1 MSEHRNG
8 AVYFKGKWFIKSKL
22 QRWNKKGAEVGNPG
36 LVPHQGAGDAL
47 ALGTWSG
54 TQESFS
60 GAQVGKEC
68 IEFLFAIF
76 SKMRLWWHCSSHGQ
90 TCLGLLVLFFE
101 SCVTC
106 PNWQQDAAWF
116 SSEHWPGKWET
127 KACAVLGHCLAFWDM
142 LPGLL
147 VKTLLICI
155 IYQTWEGVESKMQ

>member
-1 MSEHRNG
+1 MEQ
-8 AVYFKGKWFIKSKL
+8 FILKENDLLKANCRDETKRELKL
-22 QRWNKKGAEVGNPG
+22 ETQVWCPIKEQVMHLPSALEVGPRRAS
-36 LVPHQGAGDAL
+36 LEPRWERSAL
-47 ALGTWSG
+47 N
-54 TQESFS
+54 SFLP
-60 GAQVGKEC
+60 
-68 IEFLFAIF
+68 FF

-147 VKTLLICI
+147 VKALLICI